1 MSFTTIHLEQTG
13 GDNLER
19 INKIMAGIPGGAFK
33 VTYSALKRAA
43 DTAKTKAGQ
52 FAAAE
57 YTIGKGDFMRN
68 VTEKVNASGGAG
80 GVASIKIAYGGH
92 VLSLLDFD
100 TRVSRNGTVTTK
112 VMRNGG
118 ASTLRHAFTAKM
130 FGSAGVFERVGNER
144 FPVEQ
149 KFGPSTGHMMR
160 NEKVV
165 EQMDKTIQET
175 FYRRIDHEIL
185 RVLNGWGR

>member
-68 VTEKVNASGGAG
+68 VTEKVNVSGGAG
-80 GVASIKIAYGGH
+80 GVASIKISYGGH

-118 ASTLRHAFTAKM
+118 PPRSNTRSRQRCLVLRAYL
-130 FGSAGVFERVGNER
+130 SAL
-144 FPVEQ
+144 
-149 KFGPSTGHMMR
+149 
-160 NEKVV
+160 
-165 EQMDKTIQET
+165 ET
-175 FYRRIDHEIL
+175 KDFRSSKNLAPLPDT
-185 RVLNGWGR
+185 